1 MKHPG
6 RAVVLTTHSMEEAE
20 ILGDRVAIMAKGSL
34 RCIGSS
40 LRLKQRYGTGFA
52 VTVTPTHEAA
62 RQAAVKTFAEIGV
75 SSSNMLAQQSQEESN
90 STPIPPD
97 VVEPNRVNVA
107 SALVTT
113 PPAMEAAGPLPPV
126 HFTVPRAKEA
136 GLVAAMAKLK
146 AADGVEVTLRL
157 STLEAVFLKI
167 AKDAEVQ
174 AAGADKTKEHKA
186 KVEVQHALLKTV
198 RPDNHGERNCLD
210 PPEHSPSLL
219 PFTQPCCNGM

>member
-146 AADGVEVTLRL
+146 ATDGVDARGGVLEDRKGRRGAGCWSRQDEGAQGQGRGSARSPQDGAARQPWRTKL
-157 STLEAVFLKI
+157 S
-167 AKDAEVQ
+167 
-174 AAGADKTKEHKA
+174 
-186 KVEVQHALLKTV
+186 
-198 RPDNHGERNCLD
+198 
-210 PPEHSPSLL
+210 
-219 PFTQPCCNGM
+219 